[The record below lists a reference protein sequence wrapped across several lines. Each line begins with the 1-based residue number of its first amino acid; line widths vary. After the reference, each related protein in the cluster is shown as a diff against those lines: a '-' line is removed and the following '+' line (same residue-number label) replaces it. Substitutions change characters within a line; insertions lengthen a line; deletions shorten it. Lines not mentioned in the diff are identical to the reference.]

1 MSYSTDLRKRVV
13 AAFDKGKSIS
23 AVARQFDVARS
34 TVRDWRERARQDRL
48 EPDKTG
54 PQQNVKLT
62 PADLELIRRKTQQ
75 QPGIT
80 LAELCTLV
88 SVDVVP
94 STIWR
99 AMQQLG
105 LPFKKS
111 P

>member
-1 MSYSTDLRKRVV
+1 MSYSIDLRKRVV
-13 AAFDKGKSIS
+13 AALGKGKSIS

-34 TVRDWRERARQDRL
+34 TVRDWHQRAKQDRL
-48 EPDKTG
+48 KPDKTG
-54 PQQNVKLT
+54 PQSNVKLT

-75 QPGIT
+75 QSGIT

-99 AMQQLG
+99 AMRQQG
-105 LPFKKS
+105 LSFKKR